1 MDGSYWYVIELTYCC
16 WKCNK
21 DCKKLNMEI
30 LYILIPISL
39 IFIAVIIYA
48 LFWAIRSDQYED
60 MEGPKH
66 QILMDDDRISTDKDD
81 NASH

>member
-1 MDGSYWYVIELTYCC
+1 
-16 WKCNK
+16 
-21 DCKKLNMEI
+21 MEI

-66 QILMDDDRISTDKDD
+66 QILMDDDRISTDEDD